1 MHCQGFA
8 ADSRWTTGLLRSE
21 CREYRRRSQGS
32 EHYSTALLA
41 TRHRPDDEDRVA
53 GRVQQVEC
61 ARPTLRLAVSAVR
74 RPWYSTRESTHPH
87 RSPRATR
94 TRCDRGRPLD
104 NPASGVCS
112 RVPDR
117 AAPSA
122 QRLFERDVIEASVPD
137 AGEGSRAHIAGIGTP
152 RASDTRPSSA
162 GTPLRSQTGV
172 ETGANPS
179 ERAGAARPTLL
190 IGPC

>member
-1 MHCQGFA
+1 M
-8 ADSRWTTGLLRSE
+8 
-21 CREYRRRSQGS
+21 
-32 EHYSTALLA
+32 
-41 TRHRPDDEDRVA
+41 
-53 GRVQQVEC
+53 C

-74 RPWYSTRESTHPH
+74 RPSYSTPESTHPH

-122 QRLFERDVIEASVPD
+122 QRLFERDVIEASVPY

-179 ERAGAARPTLL
+179 ERAGAARPDTTNRAVLKQPDKQESPNLRPLL
-190 IGPC
+190 VREPNDGTRVVLVGRHE